1 GQPCAPAVFRGVCGG
16 LGGLGFDFP
25 EGSRWVSCAPPRSP
39 LPPAADV
46 VEVAVPVNDQRG
58 AAVGNERR
66 LFTGRRPP
74 LEPPGPMVRL
84 LEVYAGESPLR
95 IQSEPVPGLFVDVG
109 ELAFRVDLPQA
120 RVDVGDED
128 IALLVDDDA
137 RAGMSRSP
145 PCEQGK

>member
-1 GQPCAPAVFRGVCGG
+1 RVLRLG
-16 LGGLGFDFP
+16 LGGGGVRPLSSG
-25 EGSRWVSCAPPRSP
+25 GCRWRWVPPSRSP
-39 LPPAADV
+39 PPPAADV

-74 LEPPGPMVRL
+74 LEPTGPMVRL
-84 LEVYAGESPLR
+84 LELYAGESPFR

-128 IALLVDDDA
+128 IPLLVYDDA

-145 PCEQGK
+145 PCEHGKR